1 VARRLRSQRPSA
13 MTTASIVAAAMVR
26 KPLAIHWAAPTAS
39 PPLDGS
45 LWVRMNPAATP
56 NTT

>member
-1 VARRLRSQRPSA
+1 
-13 MTTASIVAAAMVR
+13 MTTASTVAAAMVR

-39 PPLDGS
+39 PLLDGS
-45 LWVRMNPAATP
+45 LWVRMNPAANP